1 MARGF
6 ELLTRALSLK
16 LLFNLYHPF
25 ISVLAGI
32 LVFQQ
37 MECSLPGWMGKLE
50 AELASCLLNDSLPAV
65 SAQLSALS
73 FHLLEKMGL
82 VF

>member
-16 LLFNLYHPF
+16 LLFNFYHPF
-25 ISVLAGI
+25 IPVLAGI

-37 MECSLPGWMGKLE
+37 TECLLSGWMGTLE
-50 AELASCLLNDSLPAV
+50 AELAFFLAETVL
-65 SAQLSALS
+65 
-73 FHLLEKMGL
+73 
-82 VF
+82 

>member
-16 LLFNLYHPF
+16 LLFSLCHLF

-32 LVFQQ
+32 LVLQQ
-37 MECSLPGWMGKLE
+37 ME
-50 AELASCLLNDSLPAV
+50 
-65 SAQLSALS
+65 
-73 FHLLEKMGL
+73 
-82 VF
+82 